1 LGLENQPDQ
10 ETCFQFW
17 LFPKMMRYWD
27 WKLSLGN
34 VPQSIDVYHDMT
46 FRTFR
51 TIIGLVMEGDSA
63 AGLNSWKL
71 RLVVADL
78 RFVLVRDD
86 LKYHGGDIIPTMRS
100 SATLPSMRTR
110 RRTLGFVELTAS
122 FEASTSTWCLQ
133 KAPYRRE
140 TSGSVSSRCSTVWHR
155 PQKHCAPTTSSDSPN
170 QRV

>member
-1 LGLENQPDQ
+1 MIRLCSGPENQPDQ
-10 ETCFQFW
+10 ETCFLFW

-27 WKLSLGN
+27 RKLSLGN
-34 VPQSIDVYHDMT
+34 VRQPIDVDHDMT
-46 FRTFR
+46 FRSVR
-51 TIIGLVMEGDSA
+51 TIIGLAMEGDNA

-140 TSGSVSSRCSTVWHR
+140 TSV
-155 PQKHCAPTTSSDSPN
+155 P
-170 QRV
+170 